1 LKKQQKN
8 WYSKVK
14 NRLHLDEKCNKAKAE
29 KVVQPANVSE
39 HKFFP
44 FIHFQIKQFK
54 LSKKLEQRENE
65 LSVMDPYKKRDIYY
79 AGHLDSY
86 IYSYYNEKLLE
97 YYERFLQNNYL
108 ECSIAYRHIDKNNVG
123 TGKSNIDFAAEAFKE
138 IKNRKE
144 CYAIGLDIHSFF
156 DELDHKILYKNLCKL
171 TEKDKLPDD
180 LYQIYKILTKFHFIE
195 LDELLNNKYIKANRS
210 DFWDKETHS
219 FKKICSTKIFRTIL
233 TENKDII
240 KKNPN
245 VNKGIPQG
253 TNLSGTLANIYMLD
267 FDVAIQNFVSKING
281 YYRRYSDDILI
292 LVNTKKELDYLLILV
307 ENELNKLKLELSKH
321 KTVCCHFNN
330 DNCEFE
336 PCSLRSNYS
345 GNAEFQYLGFTYNG
359 KIILVRNGTIGA
371 FWRDAIR
378 HIRKMVLYN
387 YKNKTRIP
395 IAKIYGLYSHLSNR
409 ESKYGNFY
417 SYIRKSQRIFEKD
430 YQFGKEV
437 KIKSQMSK
445 SWEILHKYL
454 TKLKEKYKISDKE
467 LPIPKDIRENSCL

>member
-1 LKKQQKN
+1 
-8 WYSKVK
+8 
-14 NRLHLDEKCNKAKAE
+14 
-29 KVVQPANVSE
+29 
-39 HKFFP
+39 
-44 FIHFQIKQFK
+44 
-54 LSKKLEQRENE
+54 
-65 LSVMDPYKKRDIYY
+65 M
-79 AGHLDSY
+79 
-86 IYSYYNEKLLE
+86 
-97 YYERFLQNNYL
+97 
-108 ECSIAYRHIDKNNVG
+108 
-123 TGKSNIDFAAEAFKE
+123 
-138 IKNRKE
+138 
-144 CYAIGLDIHSFF
+144 
-156 DELDHKILYKNLCKL
+156 
-171 TEKDKLPDD
+171 
-180 LYQIYKILTKFHFIE
+180 
-195 LDELLNNKYIKANRS
+195 LN
-210 DFWDKETHS
+210 
-219 FKKICSTKIFRTIL
+219 
-233 TENKDII
+233 
-240 KKNPN
+240 
-245 VNKGIPQG
+245 
-253 TNLSGTLANIYMLD
+253 

-292 LVNTKKELDYLLILV
+292 LVNTKKELDNLLILV

-336 PCSLRSNYS
+336 PCSLRSDYS

-454 TKLKEKYKISDKE
+454 IKLKEKYKISDKE

>member
-1 LKKQQKN
+1 MKKQQKN

-14 NRLHLDEKCNKAKAE
+14 SRLHLDEKCNKIKAE
-29 KVVQPANVSE
+29 KVVQPDNVAE

-65 LSVMDPYKKRDIYY
+65 LSVIDPYKKREIYY

-97 YYERFLQNNYL
+97 YYENFLQDNSL
-108 ECSIAYRHIDKNNVG
+108 ECSIAYRHIDKNNKG
-123 TGKSNIDFAAEAFKE
+123 TGKSNIDFAAEAFRE
-138 IKNRKE
+138 IKNKKE

-156 DELDHKILYKNLCKL
+156 DELDHKILYENLCKL
-171 TEKDKLPDD
+171 TKEDKLPDN
-180 LYQIYKILTKFHFIE
+180 LYQIYRILTKFHFIE
-195 LDELLNNKYIKANRS
+195 LDELLNNKHIKANSS

-219 FKKICSTKIFRTIL
+219 FKKICSTKIFRTIIS
-233 TENKDII
+233 ENKEII

-245 VNKGIPQG
+245 SIKGIPQG

-267 FDVAIQNFVSKING
+267 FDKTIQRFVNKING

-292 LVNTKKELDYLLILV
+292 LVNTKEELDNLLILV
-307 ENELNKLKLELSKH
+307 ENELNKLKLELSKP
-321 KTVCCHFNN
+321 KTTCCHFKEN
-330 DNCEFE
+330 NCEYE
-336 PCSLRSNYS
+336 PCSFRKDYN

-359 KIILVRNGTIGA
+359 KTVLVRNGTIGA

-378 HIRKMVLYN
+378 HTRKMVLYN
-387 YKNKTRIP
+387 YKNKKRIP

-454 TKLKEKYKISDKE
+454 IKLKEKYKINDKE
-467 LPIPKDIRENSCL
+467 LKIPKDIKIVP

>member
-1 LKKQQKN
+1 VKKQPKN

-14 NRLHLDEKCNKAKAE
+14 NRLHLDEKCSKNRA
-29 KVVQPANVSE
+29 VFIVQERNVPG
-39 HKFFP
+39 HQFFP

-65 LSVMDPYKKRDIYY
+65 QSIIDPYKIRDIYY

-97 YYERFLQNNYL
+97 YYEKFLQDNSL
-108 ECSIAYRHIDKNNVG
+108 ECSIAYRHIDKNNKG
-123 TGKSNIDFAAEAFKE
+123 TGKSNIDFAAEAFRE

-156 DELDHKILYKNLCKL
+156 DELDHEILYKNLCKL
-171 TEKDKLPDD
+171 TKKDKLSDD

-195 LDELLNNKYIKANRS
+195 LDDLLANKHIKANKS
-210 DFWDKETHS
+210 DFWDKEIHS

-233 TENKDII
+233 SENNELI

-245 VNKGIPQG
+245 TLKGIPQG

-267 FDVAIQNFVSKING
+267 FDMAVQNFVNKING

-292 LVNTKKELDYLLILV
+292 LVNSKTELNELLVIV
-307 ENELNKLKLELSKH
+307 ENELNKLKLELSKN
-321 KTVCCHFNN
+321 KTICCHFYNN
-330 DNCEFE
+330 NCEYE
-336 PCSLRSNYS
+336 PCSFQNNYG

-378 HIRKMVLYN
+378 HIKRMVLSN
-387 YKNKTRIP
+387 FNSKKRIP
-395 IAKIYGLYSHLSNR
+395 IAKIYGLYTHLSNR
-409 ESKYGNFY
+409 ESQYGNFY
-417 SYIRKSQRIFEKD
+417 SYIRKSQRIFEED
-430 YQFGKEV
+430 YQFGEKV

-445 SWEILHKYL
+445 SWEILHRYL
-454 TKLKEKYKISDKE
+454 IKLKEKYKISDKE
-467 LPIPKDIRENSCL
+467 LPIPKDIS

>member
-1 LKKQQKN
+1 MKKQQKN

-14 NRLHLDEKCNKAKAE
+14 NRLHLDEKCNKTKAE
-29 KVVQPANVSE
+29 KVVQPAEVSE

-65 LSVMDPYKKRDIYY
+65 LSVIDPYKIRDIYY

-97 YYERFLQNNYL
+97 YYEKFLQDNFI
-108 ECSIAYRHIDKNNVG
+108 ECSIAYRHIDKNNRKI
-123 TGKSNIDFAAEAFKE
+123 GKSNIDFAAEAFRE
-138 IKNRKE
+138 IKNRKG

-171 TEKDKLPDD
+171 IGKDKLPDD

-195 LDELLNNKYIKANRS
+195 LYELLNNKYIKANRS
-210 DFWDKETHS
+210 DFWDKKTHS
-219 FKKICSTKIFRTIL
+219 FKKICSIKIFRTIL
-233 TENKDII
+233 TENRDII

-245 VNKGIPQG
+245 KTKGIPQG
-253 TNLSGTLANIYMLD
+253 TNLSGTLANIYMQD
-267 FDVAIQNFVSKING
+267 FDISIQNFVNMIGG

-292 LVNTKKELDYLLILV
+292 LVNSKEELDNLLVLV
-307 ENELNKLKLELSKH
+307 ENELNKLKLELSKQ
-321 KTVCCHFNN
+321 KTICCHFEGNH
-330 DNCEFE
+330 CEYE
-336 PCSLRSNYS
+336 PCSFRKDYN

-359 KIILVRNGTIGA
+359 KTILVRNGTIGA

-395 IAKIYGLYSHLSNR
+395 VAKIYGLYSHLSNR

-454 TKLKEKYKISDKE
+454 IKLKEKYKISDKA
-467 LPIPKDIRENSCL
+467 LQITKNIKIVL

>member
-1 LKKQQKN
+1 
-8 WYSKVK
+8 
-14 NRLHLDEKCNKAKAE
+14 
-29 KVVQPANVSE
+29 
-39 HKFFP
+39 
-44 FIHFQIKQFK
+44 
-54 LSKKLEQRENE
+54 
-65 LSVMDPYKKRDIYY
+65 
-79 AGHLDSY
+79 
-86 IYSYYNEKLLE
+86 
-97 YYERFLQNNYL
+97 
-108 ECSIAYRHIDKNNVG
+108 
-123 TGKSNIDFAAEAFKE
+123 
-138 IKNRKE
+138 
-144 CYAIGLDIHSFF
+144 
-156 DELDHKILYKNLCKL
+156 
-171 TEKDKLPDD
+171 
-180 LYQIYKILTKFHFIE
+180 
-195 LDELLNNKYIKANRS
+195 
-210 DFWDKETHS
+210 
-219 FKKICSTKIFRTIL
+219 
-233 TENKDII
+233 
-240 KKNPN
+240 
-245 VNKGIPQG
+245 
-253 TNLSGTLANIYMLD
+253 MLD

-292 LVNTKKELDYLLILV
+292 LVNTKKELDNLLILV

-336 PCSLRSNYS
+336 PCSLRSDYS

-454 TKLKEKYKISDKE
+454 IKLKEKYKISDKE
-467 LPIPKDIRENSCL
+467 LPIPKDIKENSCL